1 MNARVSFQ
9 QEIRSYLLQKRIPNI
24 DRTDGFDELDFEI
37 IISGVNFHLEV
48 KEKRQKYNLSNWDWE
63 DREENLVIIDE
74 LSVRKCLRVAPHSG
88 ILIRDHTRDCYIF
101 YSVLTLLLIPKK
113 RVNRVIRRAVQGL
126 KGKWLVDVRNGIVCT
141 SLDES
146 FTQIARYVETLPQAL
161 QALECLGN
169 FFGESLGKG
178 GIVRRPEH
186 WEKDV
191 RETR

>member
-1 MNARVSFQ
+1 MTQKINDRMSFQ

-48 KEKRQKYNLSNWDWE
+48 KEKRQRYNLSNWDWE
-63 DREENLVIIDE
+63 DGEENLVIIDE
-74 LSVRKCLRVAPHSG
+74 LSVRKCLRVAPYSG
-88 ILIRDHTRDCYIF
+88 ILIQDYTRDRYIF
-101 YSVLTLLLIPKK
+101 YSVLIPKK

-126 KGKWLVDVRNGIVCT
+126 KGKWLVDARNGIVCT

-191 RETR
+191 KETR